1 MPSWSEPLVMV
12 KTTIIGLVCGCLI
25 LSLTGVLSTSWLVD
39 SDEFGEYRQ
48 GLRERHWDY
57 IDYEEESREGS
68 ESLAAAENSTCSA
81 AKEFRSYVDDGFQEE
96 FYEEYAEMVE
106 MFCSELKAQKYAG
119 YTATALLIVSSFSGV
134 TVLVR
139 IFRELR
145 KDSVSFTSV
154 GFDSRLVLLSGG
166 VTTVTPLIWRIL
178 VRDSFGS
185 SAIYSEWSL
194 GWGFFMTL
202 IGGLLG
208 LIAFGLIYRS
218 GDLSGIMARL
228 KEDKAVVK
236 EKAFAHHQMKVEKL
250 AAEQQAT
257 KEAILLQESEVA
269 VRAKIN
275 AEKNP
280 KDPLGWL
287 LMAEAMEKAN
297 RPEEAMRGRRIAM
310 ELIEGEEE

>member
-1 MPSWSEPLVMV
+1 ME

-48 GLRERHWDY
+48 GLRERHWDSLVE
-57 IDYEEESREGS
+57 IGVDERVEGS
-68 ESLAAAENSTCSA
+68 ESLAAAENSTCST

-96 FYEEYAEMVE
+96 FYEEYAEMFE

-119 YTATALLIVSSFSGV
+119 YTATALLIISSFSGV
-134 TVLVR
+134 AVLVR
-139 IFRELR
+139 VFRELR
-145 KDSVSFTSV
+145 TDSVSFTSV

-166 VTTVTPLIWRIL
+166 VTTATPLIWRIL